1 MAIWKDCEANKSVW
15 NYILY
20 IDAKGI
26 QKNTGRTT
34 PIFPCIRPTAAI
46 KKDCMTTSGV

>member
-1 MAIWKDCEANKSVW
+1 MAIWKDYEANKNVW
-15 NYILY
+15 NYMLN

-26 QKNTGRTT
+26 QKTGRTT